1 MGFPKSCQCYKKQN
15 WHIFNQR
22 VHHKLFFGRRVYL
35 LGTLRN
41 GLKMSKWS
49 CLSSILD
56 FYEILFLENFS
67 LFPKK
72 QLILTNK
79 SKFGC

>member
-1 MGFPKSCQCYKKQN
+1 MGFPKFCQCYKNKIGIYSIN
-15 WHIFNQR
+15 VHIINCFIE
-22 VHHKLFFGRRVYL
+22 RRVYL
-35 LGTLRN
+35 LGTLQN

-56 FYEILFLENFS
+56 FDEVLFLENFS

-72 QLILTNK
+72 QLILKNK